1 MDNIGNSLDIPN
13 NLPRLPLPRSRHLQ
27 IPPLLLRLVNRRAC
41 KANRHSPPY
50 IRFHS
55 SRHDRI
61 TASVVAFLEN
71 LPTISAAVSPFLPSQ
86 CSPFAGP
93 GNQTPLVGSSSA
105 TGSNSLTSSV
115 AAVTHT
121 SVQFL
126 ITQGQAVITRS
137 LGTVAPQMTLQ
148 TTSQGGSF
156 MDNGGSSISTPMTR
170 LPSSRAVVVEGTT
183 ISIVTGGSA
192 AVVNGKTCTLA
203 VGDIKIHSII
213 VGRGPGHPQRMLT
226 EFEAGIGT
234 ANHLLVVPCL
244 LRLQRAEEDY
254 SVQRKTTAYRGR
266 LQCAEED
273 YSVQRK
279 TTAYRGRLQRTE
291 EDYSV

>member
-170 LPSSRAVVVEGTT
+170 LPSSRWVEAL
-183 ISIVTGGSA
+183 S
-192 AVVNGKTCTLA
+192 
-203 VGDIKIHSII
+203 
-213 VGRGPGHPQRMLT
+213 R
-226 EFEAGIGT
+226 
-234 ANHLLVVPCL
+234 LVLEVKS
-244 LRLQRAEEDY
+244 RAEEDY

-266 LQCAEED
+266 LQRAEED